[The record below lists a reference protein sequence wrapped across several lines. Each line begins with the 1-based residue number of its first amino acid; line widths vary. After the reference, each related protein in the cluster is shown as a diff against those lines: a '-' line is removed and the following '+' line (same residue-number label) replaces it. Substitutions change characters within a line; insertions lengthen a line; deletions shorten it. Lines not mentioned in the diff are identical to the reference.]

1 MFPHLESEVQ
11 ELIIDLGEYT
21 YHMSQKELNKKKILK
36 NTTCKGKLGF
46 RLQEAEMNTNK
57 KIPK

>member
-1 MFPHLESEVQ
+1 
-11 ELIIDLGEYT
+11 
-21 YHMSQKELNKKKILK
+21 MSQKELNKKKILK